1 MARTIIVKPL
11 GLVLQ
16 KAGLVSPEQVKIA
29 LKALVSLPNCK
40 IGEIMANKGWINQQT
55 ADFFAEQWPK
65 LLTRKQ
71 QQPLGQYLKAAGLID
86 QSQIIA
92 ILLEQTDS
100 GLKFGAS
107 AVIKGLISQT
117 TLDFFLEQLEL
128 IKIRSRSKKRSLP
141 SEQPE
146 HLSLV
151 ENYLLYNQKCEP
163 IVLLKLYQ
171 QIWQQTEIT
180 ATNSEAEAQLIQ
192 SGLVVRQEDKLK
204 LPPSLDRYSFNQN
217 WIEQQLISLQPYN
230 KIRLKLFGLETK
242 ASSPYKILAEV
253 NFWTNAQP
261 FLTQKLYQ
269 IIRDRESFIP
279 RGQESARIADL
290 VHKYIIDHWETKSAA
305 SHLFKLRSDI
315 LESPICSVVSLLTVY
330 REVWERAQISLDH
343 NPEKAYLLKIG
354 LIKLEQDKIRVAN
367 HIYYTI
373 FDRIWIEEQLAIA
386 HGSMTTLSVR
396 DNITTFLTENNPNR
410 PDVTNN
416 DSYKIAPKIPLV
428 ILLGSSIWLG
438 FNSVI
443 KYIQIQ
449 QFQKANQLLTKKN
462 YQQAVTAYE
471 QLLQTNLAKSDRVWI
486 NRGYAL
492 GGLKKYEAML
502 QSCSSATLIEP
513 QSALGWNCQGET
525 LYHLER
531 YQAALRAFEQAT
543 ETNPQEATFW
553 LNKSK
558 SLSKLKEYQAAN
570 IASEQAI
577 KLIEQQAGSNQA
589 NNHSNLALAYNQKGQ
604 SLLQEDQY
612 QQALAAFEQSLKY
625 NPDYLSAQQGKGIAL
640 YESGSYKQ
648 AAEVFANILTKDDLS
663 ELSEPQ
669 KAMNWLY
676 KGISLCHTP
685 ELSAA
690 DQAFQQVLVLNS
702 DRQVNAIA
710 KAGCGI
716 K

>member
-1 MARTIIVKPL
+1 MARIIIVKPL

-29 LKALVSLPNCK
+29 LKDRVSLPNHK
-40 IGEIMANKGWINQQT
+40 IGEIMATRGWINQQT
-55 ADFFAEQWPK
+55 ADFFAEQWPQ
-65 LLTRKQ
+65 LLARKQ

-86 QSQIIA
+86 QSQIMA
-92 ILLEQTDS
+92 ILQEQTDS
-100 GLKFGAS
+100 GLRFGAS

-128 IKIRSRSKKRSLP
+128 IKIRSRSKSRSVP
-141 SEQPE
+141 SKQPE
-146 HLSLV
+146 HLTLV

-180 ATNSEAEAQLIQ
+180 ATNSEAEAQLLQ
-192 SGLVVRQEDKLK
+192 SGLVVRHEDKVK
-204 LPPSLDRYSFNQN
+204 LAPSLDRESFNHT
-217 WIEQQLISLQPYN
+217 WIEQQLANLQPYN

-242 ASSPYKILAEV
+242 ASLPYKILAEV

-269 IIRDRESFIP
+269 IIRDHESFIP
-279 RGQESARIADL
+279 RGRESERITDL
-290 VHKYIIDHWETKSAA
+290 VHKYIIDHWETKPTA
-305 SHLFKLRSDI
+305 SHLLKLRLDI
-315 LESPICSVVSLLTVY
+315 LESQNCSVVSLLAVY
-330 REVWERAQISLDH
+330 RQVWEQEQISLDH
-343 NPEKAYLLKIG
+343 NPERAYLLNIG

-367 HIYYTI
+367 RIYHAI
-373 FDRIWIEEQLAIA
+373 FDLTWIEEQFAIA
-386 HGSMTTLSVR
+386 DNSTITLTDQ
-396 DNITTFLTENNPNR
+396 DNLTTFLTDNNNRNR

-416 DSYKIAPKIPLV
+416 NRHKIVPKIPLV

-438 FNSVI
+438 FNLVTG
-443 KYIQIQ
+443 YIQIQ
-449 QFQKANQLLTKKN
+449 QFKQANQLLAKKN
-462 YQQAVTAYE
+462 YQQAVTAYD
-471 QLLQTNLAKSDRVWI
+471 QLLQTNLTKSDLVWI

-492 GGLKKYEAML
+492 GGLKKYELML

-513 QSALGWNCQGET
+513 QSALGWNCQGEA
-525 LYHLER
+525 LYRLER

-570 IASEQAI
+570 LANERAI

-589 NNHSNLALAYNQKGQ
+589 HNGSNLALAYNQKGQ
-604 SLLQEDQY
+604 SLLQQDRY
-612 QQALAAFEQSLKY
+612 QQALDAFEQSLKY
-625 NPDYLSAQQGKGIAL
+625 DPDYLSAQQGKGIAL
-640 YESGSYKQ
+640 YESRNHKQ
-648 AAEVFANILTKDDLS
+648 AVEVFATILGRDDLS
-663 ELSEPQ
+663 KPQ

-676 KGISLCHTP
+676 KGIILCHSP
-685 ELSAA
+685 ELSLAN
-690 DQAFQQVLVLNS
+690 QAFQQVLALNS
-702 DRQVNAIA
+702 DRQINAIA

-716 K
+716 R